1 MKAIW
6 ILLAV
11 ASLAR
16 AEAGPGIRSLQGLE
30 EEQAAVHA
38 RTEVPGTVTA
48 VDPRTGGVTVRA
60 AGAEMRITVPAATAE
75 TLRPGAPVTVEI
87 VLVREPPAPGTPGGG
102 PAPATIP
109 GREVHQPAGAEPRT
123 HPDMVEPP
131 PAR

>member
-6 ILLAV
+6 ILLAA

-16 AEAGPGIRSLQGLE
+16 AEPTPRVRRLQGLE
-30 EEQAAVHA
+30 EQQAAVHA
-38 RTEVPGTVTA
+38 KTEIPGTA
-48 VDPRTGGVTVRA
+48 SAIDARTGAVTVRA
-60 AGAEMRITVPAATAE
+60 AGAEMRLTVPAATAE
-75 TLRPGAPVTVEI
+75 TLRPGAPVTVEV

-109 GREVHQPAGAEPRT
+109 GREVHRPAGADPRT
-123 HPDMVEPP
+123 DPDTVGPP